1 VWPAHL
7 QADAVT
13 IAKRHM
19 IDDCFHTLAEIA
31 IPINESRTA
40 IAIDDLQVTKGK
52 FIAIKP
58 QRVARSTC
66 LIGLIAVQGHI
77 SEAEI
82 KERPNWA
89 RPEGSTK
96 IDRTCL
102 TTEKIGV
109 RAILELIDRQA
120 CACADMGYP
129 GIIRDILITED
140 IGPWWA
146 IDHSSSGGSCR
157 RTSRR
162 HRG

>member
-1 VWPAHL
+1 MWSAYL

-13 IAKRHM
+13 ITKRHV
-19 IDDCFHTLAEIA
+19 INDRFHPLAEIA

-40 IAIDDLQVTKGK
+40 IAIDDLQITQGK
-52 FIAIKP
+52 FIAVKS
-58 QRVARSTC
+58 QRVARPTC
-66 LIGLIAVQGHI
+66 LIGLVPVQGHI

-82 KERPNWA
+82 KERPYWA

-102 TTEKIGV
+102 GTEKIGV
-109 RAILELIDRQA
+109 RAILELIYRQA
-120 CACADMGYP
+120 RACADMEYP

-146 IDHSSSGGSCR
+146 IDHSSSGS
-157 RTSRR
+157 TSRSTSR
-162 HRG
+162 HHRG